1 MDRATGERLF
11 AAIGRGADC
20 TLESGA
26 GVMLS
31 REMQTALHIPDR
43 AVFALIGSRA

>member
-1 MDRATGERLF
+1 VF
-11 AAIGRGADC
+11 AAIGRGSDC
-20 TLESGA
+20 TSESGA

-43 AVFALIGSRA
+43 AAFALFGSRA